1 MNTEIRTVHL
11 EINDKLK
18 DYIHKKLHKIDFA
31 KDLLI
36 DLLFTLTSEK
46 KEYKAE
52 VTINFRWGYSTHLHV
67 HNFDIFEAINKLVDK
82 MELKITKEKDKVQAH
97 N

>member
-1 MNTEIRTVHL
+1 MNTEIKTVHL
-11 EINDKLK
+11 EINEKIK
-18 DYIHKKLHKIDFA
+18 EFINKKMHKIDFA

-36 DLLFTLTSEK
+36 DLLFTLTKEK

-67 HNFDIFEAINKLVDK
+67 HNFDLFEAINKLFDK
-82 MELKITKEKDKVQAH
+82 MELKITKEKVKVQEH